1 MFGSNFKRSGKRISL
16 ESDRIDLFSY
26 IYIYIY
32 MPTLNNKTSVQF
44 SKITKKFGF
53 LNPKTKK

>member
-1 MFGSNFKRSGKRISL
+1 MFGSNSKRSGKRIRL
-16 ESDRIDLFSY
+16 ESDRIDLFS
-26 IYIYIY
+26 YIYIY